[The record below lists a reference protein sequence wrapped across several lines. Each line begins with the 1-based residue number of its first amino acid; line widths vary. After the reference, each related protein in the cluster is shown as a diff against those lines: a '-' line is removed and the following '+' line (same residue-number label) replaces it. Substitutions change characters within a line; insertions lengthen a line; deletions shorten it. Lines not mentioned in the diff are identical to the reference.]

1 MTDRET
7 PAAEGQLNKAE
18 NSVVQAEHTTP
29 LVYFKPDS
37 QELVLLAET
46 VSGDFDT
53 HWREMALCVDDFHKA
68 NEHYSSMIEQYGL
81 LYAQADKRDQL
92 SPAETAIQEAENALK
107 EKRDELKKHIG
118 DFTAGGA
125 KYKDVVELIPIK
137 GSSQNG
143 GRALPGSKYIYVNKK
158 YFDDLGA
165 GARHNVSIRGE
176 DLQSATS
183 SIYQNGRIDIKK
195 LREQLTK
202 VKIPKPEFK
211 DVKFG
216 ELKDVVDVDEV
227 LVEWADSWNDCLGSD
242 DEGKPRSVDIS
253 AGAQFMRF
261 TANLSSLGKWNPNNG
276 KVSYK
281 GEASSVINVASGTAN
296 AKIFFPDR
304 IGWPLRY
311 QPEKGSVINPID
323 MGMLRLFLESDL
335 VGFVGASV
343 QAEAQVMVTTYL
355 GKDGAKQILSGQSS
369 GRLPRFSERHTTG
382 AEFNNQMNKNEDGV
396 SCNAEV
402 FGGARAEFKL
412 KGGMQWLEP
421 EASVKHRELDEKE
434 KKAAAKF
441 VDFCTVGGS
450 VAAMAGAGVGGAFQC
465 DFVNGKFCFRIAASL
480 CCGVGAKGAFNCE
493 VGYENFKNFGA
504 WLIYQLFALDYHYL
518 ELIGKNAFEAFT
530 QLSVMQMIDKTK
542 DFYKEAIDA
551 SQQAQSIYI
560 NFTVSVSELIK
571 DVKQELNASKKR
583 NQLATNINSN
593 AKDLLSYTPEAKGIL
608 LYLLTRHSTGDHMD
622 INNYGNGF
630 IPDIYADRKE
640 AVINVLCSIQTRNEW
655 NQVMLHR
662 TVNGKVVS
670 SGSVV
675 KQEDELREFLHEGFS
690 RRDDF
695 EELYKD
701 ISTELDIVYSRL
713 KDEVSWGYALAMNNT
728 MEYQLNTGIN
738 PLYPHSGNFGPYD
751 ENREMMV

>member
-1 MTDRET
+1 MTDNVT
-7 PAAEGQLNKAE
+7 PVAEGQLNKTE

-29 LVYFKPDS
+29 LVYFKPDTE
-37 QELVLLAET
+37 ELVLLAET
-46 VSGDFDT
+46 ESALFDN
-53 HWREMALCVDDFHKA
+53 HWRDMALCVDEHHKA
-68 NEHYSSMIEQYGL
+68 NAHYSSMIEQYGL
-81 LYAQADKRDQL
+81 LFSQPDKKDQL
-92 SPAETAIQEAENALK
+92 TAAEQAVIDAEKALEEKKAALK
-107 EKRDELKKHIG
+107 KRIG
-118 DFTAGGA
+118 DFASGGA
-125 KYKDVVELIPIK
+125 GYKDVVELIPIK
-137 GSSQNG
+137 GTSQNG
-143 GRALPGSKYIYVNKK
+143 GRALPGSKYIYVKK
-158 YFDDLGA
+158 AYYDQLGT

-176 DLQSATS
+176 DRDSATS
-183 SIYQNGRIDIKK
+183 SIYQNGRIDVKK

-202 VKIPKPEFK
+202 VKIPKPKFK

-227 LVEWADSWNDCLGSD
+227 LVEWANSWNDCLGTD
-242 DEGKPRSVDIS
+242 DEGKPRSVDVS

-261 TANLSSLGKWNPNNG
+261 TSNISSAGKWNPNDG
-276 KVSYK
+276 KLSYK
-281 GEASSVINVASGTAN
+281 GEANAVINVASGVAN
-296 AKIFFPDR
+296 AKLYFPDR
-304 IGWPLRY
+304 IGWQWRY
-311 QPEKGSVINPID
+311 VPEQGSIINPLD
-323 MGMLRLFLESDL
+323 MGMVRLFLESDL

-343 QAEAQVMVTTYL
+343 QAEAQVQITTI
-355 GKDGAKQILSGQSS
+355 GKDNAKQILTGQNN
-369 GRLPRFSERHTTG
+369 GKLPRFKTRHTTG
-382 AEFNNQMNKNEDGV
+382 AQFHKQMNENEEGI
-396 SCNAEV
+396 SCSAEA

-412 KGGMQWLEP
+412 KGGVQWLEP
-421 EASVKHRELDEKE
+421 VASVNHRDLDDKE

-480 CCGVGAKGAFNCE
+480 CCGVGAKGAFLCE
-493 VGYENFKNFGA
+493 VGYEHFKNFGA

-518 ELIGKNAFEAFT
+518 ELIGKDAFNAFT

-542 DFYKEAIDA
+542 DFYKAAIDA
-551 SQQAQSIYI
+551 SQQVDTIRRDFRHYI
-560 NFTVSVSELIK
+560 SGLIVEVKEGLEASE
-571 DVKQELNASKKR
+571 KR

-593 AKDLLSYTPEAKGIL
+593 ANDLLSYTPEAKGIL
-608 LYLLTRHSTGDHMD
+608 LYLLTRHGTWDHAD

-640 AVINVLCSIQTRNEW
+640 AVINVLRSIQTRNEW

-662 TVNGKVVS
+662 TADGRVVS

-675 KQEDELREFLHEGFS
+675 AQEDELREFLHEGFS

-701 ISTELDIVYSRL
+701 ISTELDIVYNRL
-713 KDEVSWGYALAMNNT
+713 KNDVSWGYALAMNNT
-728 MEYQLNTGIN
+728 MEYQLNTGTN

-751 ENREMMV
+751 ENREMMA